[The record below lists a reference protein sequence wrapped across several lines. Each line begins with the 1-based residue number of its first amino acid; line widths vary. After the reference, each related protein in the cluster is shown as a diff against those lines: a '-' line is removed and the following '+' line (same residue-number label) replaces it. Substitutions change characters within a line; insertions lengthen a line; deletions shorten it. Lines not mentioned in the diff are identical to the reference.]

1 MTNFIEP
8 IDALD
13 IEVIE
18 PILVTNNNS
27 KMEAVA
33 EKQIDVTQLSEEQ
46 LLALL
51 KQKKAQKNNDREA
64 YKKLVEEVTPKALL
78 RLAVVSEQL
87 SNAKKETF
95 EFFEN
100 ILKLKADVYG
110 TKENQQTHTF
120 STETS
125 EITIGYR
132 VNDGWDDTV
141 GTGITKVKTF
151 ISSLARDKETAALV
165 EMVFDLL
172 KQDKAGNLK
181 GSRVLELKKLTEK
194 FNNTEFT
201 DGVDIIANSYKPVRS
216 SWFIEAYTINPD
228 NGVKTNIPLSMSSVE
243 FPGGY
248 TFNYNTKTE
257 TDGSTND

>member
-1 MTNFIEP
+1 MNNQI
-8 IDALD
+8 LD
-13 IEVIE
+13 IEVNE
-18 PILVTNNNS
+18 HEVLTNNNL

-33 EKQIDVTQLSEEQ
+33 EPVIDINNLSEEQ
-46 LLALL
+46 LMELL
-51 KQKKAQKNNDREA
+51 KQKKAQKNNDRDA

-95 EFFEN
+95 MFFEN

-110 TKENQQTHTF
+110 IKENQQTHTF
-120 STETS
+120 STETA

-141 GTGITKVKTF
+141 GTGISKVKEF
-151 ISSLARDKETAALV
+151 ISSLAKDKETAALV

-194 FNNTEFT
+194 FNNPKFT
-201 DGVDIIANSYKPVRS
+201 DGVDIIAAAYKPVRS
-216 SWFIEAYTINPD
+216 SWFIEAHTINPD
-228 NGVKTNIPLSMSSVE
+228 NGIKTNIPLSMSSVE

-248 TFNYNTKTE
+248 SFDYNSKKT
-257 TDGSTND
+257 TDDTTNG